1 MIYLVTTLQ
10 NSYTFWSAPDVDSAC
25 HQLNNSEAVG
35 HKVLHERISVYEL
48 VHALGFHDDIDA
60 RAEGYEWLADLYRRN
75 PDTML
80 YRSEFVGS
88 GAYGIEPLDKK
99 NVLIKAFANTKNKS
113 KIFFSKAE
121 LLSSCQQGELNA
133 QLDQTQLEELIS
145 KVELPAKH

>member
-1 MIYLVTTLQ
+1 MIYFVTAEQ
-10 NSYTFWSAPDVDSAC
+10 NNFSFWTAPDVDAAC

-48 VHALGFHDDIDA
+48 VHALGFDDDIDA
-60 RAEGYEWLADLYRRN
+60 RAEGYSWLADLYRRN

-88 GAYGIEPLDKK
+88 GAYSINPPDKK
-99 NVLIKAFANTKNKS
+99 DVLVKAFANAKNKS

-133 QLDQTQLEELIS
+133 QLDETQLAELMS
-145 KVELPAKH
+145 AVEAPAKH